1 MKNNRCALILL
12 LTLALARAASAAD
25 AVSLI
30 TGGTVT
36 EDTAVW
42 TAFSRSALDT
52 VVSPYQP
59 NPDAEV
65 NRLSLTLPSWTDSI
79 IRVHKGTDFET
90 VSLASMHQLENALST
105 HQEAVTLMLTDV
117 RKEDKRD
124 DD

>member
-1 MKNNRCALILL
+1 MKNNRCALIVL

-59 NPDAEV
+59 HPDAEACTSRAETIGRQLV
-65 NRLSLTLPSWTDSI
+65 DWNRLKD
-79 IRVHKGTDFET
+79 
-90 VSLASMHQLENALST
+90 SLAA
-105 HQEAVTLMLTDV
+105 A
-117 RKEDKRD
+117 RF
-124 DD
+124 